1 MWHFFCQRVAG
12 IPQVKVVDFPPLFL
26 GKKLFHQ
33 RGGESVTCLP
43 EKSCQIIFETL
54 GSFFLVDLGPGE
66 AVGGMGI
73 EINTVYSCDLT
84 CISDPKP

>member
-1 MWHFFCQRVAG
+1 MFCGIFCQRVAC

-26 GKKLFHQ
+26 GKTLFHQ
-33 RGGESVTCLP
+33 REGESVTCLP
-43 EKSCQIIFETL
+43 EKRCQIIFETL

-66 AVGGMGI
+66 AVGGMRRDKHW
-73 EINTVYSCDLT
+73 VKLT